1 MSYKKLAEK
10 LIVATKESERRQ
22 LLKEISDDQ
31 FLNIAQALKDTY
43 YDSWTNEPQR
53 VLKASKA
60 LKTII
65 KLTTNKEITALYF
78 WVSGIA
84 FLTKGKLIS
93 AIESLNN
100 ASEIFISI
108 NKEYESAQTQVSKL
122 YALALL
128 GNYDEAIQ
136 CGKKALEFFVKL
148 GRELESGKIEKNL
161 GNIVSR
167 QELHNEAEKYY
178 LSAQNRFIKTQNK
191 SELAMC
197 ENGLAITYSALN
209 DFRKAE
215 YFYKKALNTSKE
227 ADMFVTQAEIEAS
240 IGNLSLFRGKYD
252 EALSYLEF
260 SRQKYDE
267 LKMPHQVATSEL
279 EIADAYL
286 DLNLNKEAFEIYER
300 IVDSFK
306 TLKMQGEE
314 ARSRANFGRV
324 AIHLGKSQIAS
335 LELHKAAKL
344 YVSEKNLVGAAVVK
358 LSEAQL
364 EVSEKNYGKAL
375 KLTLKAD
382 ELLVKSGNFRHQLTA
397 SWLKAECFI
406 NLKKFES
413 AKKILEATFIAAT
426 NQENGQIAQAS
437 QISLGKLALL
447 ENRTIEAKK
456 YFKKAIELI
465 ESLREPLP
473 AEEFR
478 MAFMSNKLVPYQEL
492 AKIYISEKRFA
503 EALMFIENS
512 RSRTLVDSLGTK
524 STKLKSNKT
533 QTKLSKQ
540 LDDLR
545 EELNWFYS
553 RLSRAGESEFEI
565 LNEEVKKREQAITEV
580 QRKINSVS
588 DKFFNKPNLFDL
600 PKLQKQLGSDKVLI
614 EYVEF
619 DEEISVFI
627 ITNQDIFYI
636 EKLVN
641 NDEITKLLE
650 GLHFQFGAFRFGKN
664 NLSNFAVE
672 LKKRA
677 DFYLKK
683 LHEKLVKP
691 LERFLENRNLIV
703 IPIGKLHYVPF
714 SALHDYECYLIEKRE
729 VSTAPSALVFQ
740 ICFSAPQSKLK
751 NALFIGY
758 ADEKIPL
765 VNEEIKTLSNIFDKK
780 VALTNEDATFANFKK
795 NAEKFEILHITC
807 HGEFRQ
813 DNPMFSSLRLSDG
826 WITVRDVCSMKL
838 NAALVTLSAC
848 ETGLNLLLPGEELIG
863 LSRGFLSAG
872 ANTLLLSLWN
882 VNDEATQ
889 NLMKYFYTELK
900 KGRSYSESL
909 RASQINFIKQNAH
922 PYYWS
927 PFVIIGK
934 C

>member
-1 MSYKKLAEK
+1 MEYKKLAEK
-10 LIVATKESERRQ
+10 LIVATKESERLD
-22 LLKEISDDQ
+22 LLKEIPEDQ
-31 FLNIAQALKDTY
+31 FLSIAQALKDTY

-60 LKTII
+60 IKTIL
-65 KLTTNKEITALYF
+65 KLTTNDEITALYF

-84 FLTKGKLIS
+84 LLTKGKLIS

-100 ASEIFISI
+100 ASESFIVLGKD
-108 NKEYESAQTQVSKL
+108 NESAQTQVSKL
-122 YALALL
+122 YALAML
-128 GNYDEAIQ
+128 GRYDEAIN
-136 CGKKALEFFVKL
+136 CGKEAIKIFKKCHD
-148 GRELESGKIEKNL
+148 ELAVGKVEKNI
-161 GNIVSR
+161 GNIFWR
-167 QELHNEAEKYY
+167 RDFYDDAEKRF
-178 LSAQNRFIKTQNK
+178 LSAMKRFEKVGNYKELTMVENCLATVYTSQNRFN
-191 SELAMC
+191 
-197 ENGLAITYSALN
+197 
-209 DFRKAE
+209 
-215 YFYKKALNTSKE
+215 E
-227 ADMFVTQAEIEAS
+227 ADKVYSEALSHAKAAKMFVTEAEIES
-240 IGNLSLFRGKYD
+240 SLGNLALFRGRYD
-252 EALSYLEF
+252 EALKYLEF

-267 LKMPHQVATSEL
+267 LKMPHQVATAEL

-286 DLNLNKEAFEIYER
+286 DLNLNSEAFDIYER
-300 IVDSFK
+300 IVNSFK

-324 AIHLGKSQIAS
+324 AINLGMSQIAS

-413 AKKILEATFIAAT
+413 AKKILEVTFIAAI

-447 ENRTIEAKK
+447 ENRITDAKK

-465 ESLREPLP
+465 ELLRDPLP

-478 MAFMSNKLVPYQEL
+478 MAFLANKLVPYQEL
-492 AKIYISEKRFA
+492 AKIYIREKRFA
-503 EALMFIENS
+503 EALLFIEHS
-512 RSRTLVDSLGTK
+512 RSRTLVDSLGTENN
-524 STKLKSNKT
+524 SLKSNKVS
-533 QTKLSKQ
+533 TKLSKQ
-540 LDDLR
+540 LDNLR

-553 RLSRAGESEFEI
+553 RLIRASDSEIEV
-565 LNEEVKKREQAITEV
+565 LQEEVKKREQAITEV
-580 QRKINSVS
+580 QRKLNNTN
-588 DKFFNKPNLFDL
+588 DKSFNKRNLIDI
-600 PKLQKQLGSDKVLI
+600 PKLQNQLGKDKVLI
-614 EYVEF
+614 EFVGF
-619 DEEISVFI
+619 DDEISAFVV
-627 ITNQDIFYI
+627 TNQDVYFIDNLI
-636 EKLVN
+636 K
-641 NDEITKLLE
+641 NDEITNLLE
-650 GLHFQFGAFRFGKN
+650 GLHFQFGALSYGAKN
-664 NLSNFAVE
+664 LVGFAVE

-683 LHEKLVKP
+683 LYEKLIKP
-691 LERFLENRNLIV
+691 LESFLENRNLV
-703 IPIGKLHYVPF
+703 IIPFGKLHYVPF
-714 SALHDYECYLIEKRE
+714 NALHDGDCYLIEKRE
-729 VSTAPSALVFQ
+729 VSTAPSAFVFQ
-740 ICFSAPQSKLK
+740 ICFSKPERKLK

-765 VNEEIKTLSNIFDKK
+765 VNEEIKTLSNIFDEK
-780 VALTNEDATFANFKK
+780 VALTGENATFANFNKY
-795 NAEKFEILHITC
+795 ADKFDILHIAC

-838 NAALVTLSAC
+838 NTELVTLSAC
-848 ETGLNLLLPGEELIG
+848 ETGLNLLSEGEELLG

-872 ANTLLLSLWN
+872 ASTLLLSLWN

-889 NLMKYFYTELK
+889 NLMKYFYTEVK
-900 KGRSYSESL
+900 KGKSFSESL
-909 RASQINFIKQNAH
+909 RTSQISFISQNSH